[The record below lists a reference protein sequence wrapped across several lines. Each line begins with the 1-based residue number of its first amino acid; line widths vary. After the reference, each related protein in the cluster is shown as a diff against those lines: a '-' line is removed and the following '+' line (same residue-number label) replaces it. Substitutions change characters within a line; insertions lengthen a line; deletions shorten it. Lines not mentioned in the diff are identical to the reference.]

1 MQPFQNRCQ
10 DESSLSSTCPHQIR
24 KAGGQVEMPLCP
36 GCVVLARAKELVL
49 HLYPPHNS
57 SEKGML
63 SDSLTTSRTHKLAA
77 LSLAESSSRSS
88 CPDGAGSCF
97 EMWQEARA
105 AQRCA
110 GFSLHNPLTRNPDVL
125 GHSFHSPGPAH
136 HPAVALIVSET
147 PLSTET
153 TNIFSFFPSWDEHT
167 RNTVKQ
173 KLAWTGV
180 AMR

>member
-1 MQPFQNRCQ
+1 MPGWKQLVIHLP
-10 DESSLSSTCPHQIR
+10 SSNQE
-24 KAGGQVEMPLCP
+24 GWWQVEMPLCP
-36 GCVVLARAKELVL
+36 GCLVLARAKELVL
-49 HLYPPHNS
+49 NLYPPHNS

-136 HPAVALIVSET
+136 YPAVALIVSET

-153 TNIFSFFPSWDEHT
+153 TNLFFFLP
-167 RNTVKQ
+167 
-173 KLAWTGV
+173 LLGWTNEKHC
-180 AMR
+180 

>member
-1 MQPFQNRCQ
+1 MPGWKQLVINLP
-10 DESSLSSTCPHQIR
+10 SSNQEGWWS
-24 KAGGQVEMPLCP
+24 GGDASLPRMLGLGQSEGTGSAFVF
-36 GCVVLARAKELVL
+36 
-49 HLYPPHNS
+49 PHNS
-57 SEKGML
+57 SENGML

-88 CPDGAGSCF
+88 CPDRAGSCF

-153 TNIFSFFPSWDEHT
+153 TNFFSFFPSWTNEKHC
-167 RNTVKQ
+167 
-173 KLAWTGV
+173 
-180 AMR
+180 